1 MMNYR
6 GDMNPKVLVT
16 TATIVDGAE
25 AVMLTCV
32 EGNTGMIVKPML
44 IVKSSTVDTFTG
56 SLVITYTGR
65 LNGLPLC
72 STNISYTAN
81 VLMEESDNASWGI
94 CIIDDFDFSIIK
106 ITGVESDLG
115 VNIDDLTIYLS
126 GLLNN

>member
-32 EGNTGMIVKPML
+32 EGNTGMIAKPML

-94 CIIDDFDFSIIK
+94 YIIDEI
-106 ITGVESDLG
+106 ELE
-115 VNIDDLTIYLS
+115 
-126 GLLNN
+126 

>member
-1 MMNYR
+1 
-6 GDMNPKVLVT
+6 MNPKVLVT